1 MNNPG
6 FNSDFELIKGGDH
19 MIGLNKA
26 KPFNEEIEQRIIKA
40 EMQEFVLFPD
50 DSIEIT
56 NAKEQLNA
64 LW

>member
-1 MNNPG
+1 
-6 FNSDFELIKGGDH
+6 

-64 LW
+64 L